1 MWKPPKDSVQITAD
15 GGNNEKMAEE
25 SGVTVYV
32 TGAVKHP
39 GVYDLMPGA
48 RVSDALKAAGD
59 VLPYADLEEMNL
71 AAPAADGIRIMVP
84 ICPETGQYSSGN
96 SGKIPINTA
105 TESELNSVPG
115 VGISTAKKI
124 IEYREAHGFFHAKE
138 DLMNIPGIG
147 EGEIPKKWKTGS
159 HYEGSPLLA
168 VYCAGICGRYRIRV
182 FVCRAVQSIGRHRP
196 LPLPQLFCV
205 I

>member
-1 MWKPPKDSVQITAD
+1 MKGKVMAVFAQKKQFICLVSLFFILCSISLWMWKPPKDSVQITAD

-25 SGVTVYV
+25 GGVTVYV

-84 ICPETGQYSSGN
+84 ICPETGQYSSVN

-147 EGEIPKKWKTGS
+147 EGKFRKMED
-159 HYEGSPLLA
+159 
-168 VYCAGICGRYRIRV
+168 RIT
-182 FVCRAVQSIGRHRP
+182 
-196 LPLPQLFCV
+196 L
-205 I
+205 